1 MTLKF
6 IAQGFN
12 FEVKLI
18 NLESATDKYY
28 MQIALN
34 LAQRARGRTSP
45 NPMVG
50 ALVVKNNKVIGQ
62 GYHAKAGTPHA
73 EIHALNEAGK
83 DAPGATL
90 YVTLEPCCHQGR
102 TEPCTKAILNSG
114 VERVVVAMVDPNP
127 LVKGKGIK
135 CLKEGGLKVTV
146 GVLEKEARCLNEA
159 FIKYITTKMPFVI
172 LKTAMSLDGKIATR
186 TGESKWI
193 TGPEA
198 RNYSHQL
205 RNCYDAILVGVNTIL
220 RDNPALTTRLPEGE
234 TKNPV
239 RIVVDSQARTPLEA
253 QVVTNAKETPTL
265 IAVTNAAPAD
275 KINQLEKMG
284 VEILPV
290 NTNNNGRVDL
300 KALMLELGRREITSV
315 LIEGGGEVHSS
326 ALKAGIVDKMGW
338 FIAPL
343 IIGGQGAPGPVG
355 GEGVASLKEA
365 ISLGQI
371 TVKKCGQDIY
381 VEGYLLTLPLTP
393 SLKGRGLGGG

>member
-1 MTLKF
+1 MNILTLKL
-6 IAQGFN
+6 ITQGFN

-18 NLESATDKYY
+18 KLEPAADEHY

-34 LAQRARGRTSP
+34 LAQQARGRTSP

-50 ALVVKNNKVIGQ
+50 ALVVKNNKIIGQ

-83 DAPGATL
+83 EAAGATL
-90 YVTLEPCCHQGR
+90 YVTLEPCCHHGR

-127 LVKGKGIK
+127 LVKGKGIR
-135 CLKEGGLKVTV
+135 CLREGGLRVDI
-146 GVLEKEARCLNEA
+146 GVLEKEACCLNET
-159 FIKYITTKMPFVI
+159 FIKYIITKMPFVL

-193 TGPEA
+193 TGSEA

-205 RNCYDAILVGVNTIL
+205 RSWYDAILVGVNTIL
-220 RDNPALTTRLPEGE
+220 KDNPALTARLSEKE

-253 QVVTNAKETPTL
+253 QVVTSAKETPTL
-265 IAVTNAAPAD
+265 IAVTNTAPAD
-275 KINQLEKMG
+275 KISRLEKMG
-284 VEILPV
+284 VEVLPV
-290 NTNNNGRVDL
+290 NANSNGRVDL
-300 KALMLELGRREITSV
+300 KALMLELGRREITSL

-326 ALKAGIVDKMGW
+326 ALKAGIADKIVW

-365 ISLGQI
+365 ITLKQI
-371 TVKKCGQDIY
+371 TMKKFGQDIY
-381 VEGYLLTLPLTP
+381 VEGYLTGQRRNDLNCLQV
-393 SLKGRGLGGG
+393 

>member
-1 MTLKF
+1 LTLKF
-6 IAQGFN
+6 IFQGFN
-12 FEVKLI
+12 FGVKQI

-34 LAQRARGRTSP
+34 LAQRAQGRTSP

-50 ALVVKNNKVIGQ
+50 ALVVKNNKIIGQ
-62 GYHAKAGTPHA
+62 GYHTKAGTPHA

-83 DAPGATL
+83 DARAATL

-127 LVKGKGIK
+127 LVRGKGIK
-135 CLKEGGLKVTV
+135 CIKEGGLKVTV
-146 GVLEKEARCLNEA
+146 GVQEKEAQRLNEA

-172 LKTAMSLDGKIATR
+172 LKAAMSLDGKIATR

-205 RNCYDAILVGVNTIL
+205 RNWYDAILVGVNTIL
-220 RDNPALTTRLPEGE
+220 RDNPALTTHLPEGE

-253 QVVTNAKETPTL
+253 QVVTSAKETPTL
-265 IAVTNAAPAD
+265 IAVTNAAPVD
-275 KINQLEKMG
+275 KINRLEKMG
-284 VEILPV
+284 VEVLSV

-315 LIEGGGEVHSS
+315 LIEGGGEVHGS
-326 ALKAGIVDKMGW
+326 ALKAGIVDKIGW

-343 IIGGQGAPGPVG
+343 IIGGQEAPGPVG
-355 GEGVASLKEA
+355 GEGVASIKEA
-365 ISLGQI
+365 FPLKQI

-381 VEGYLLTLPLTP
+381 VEGYLN
-393 SLKGRGLGGG
+393 GRRASDVIC